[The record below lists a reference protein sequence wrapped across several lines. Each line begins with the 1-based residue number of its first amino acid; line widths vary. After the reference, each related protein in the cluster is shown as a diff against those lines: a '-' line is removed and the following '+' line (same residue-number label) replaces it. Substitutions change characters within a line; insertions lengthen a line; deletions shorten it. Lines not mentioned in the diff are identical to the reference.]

1 MKTQAFTNDINNN
14 MIQEILSSVGL
25 ENFSTYTC
33 LIADESFKSTEQELI
48 QALVRVVGQQYLSI
62 KKLESDNKKLHEECD
77 SLNLTVK
84 TLQTIIFGTQ
94 SEKAQTIKNNIDSP
108 KDNDNENNSDK
119 GDSEEKETQ
128 SDAKSFE
135 REIKKR
141 SSNTD
146 IRKNHKKPPAR
157 NKIPEHLQRVDIFHK
172 AQFHCPICAAAYI
185 ETVMYDCSEELTVKL
200 LMYVLRH
207 KRIKLVPGCECP
219 GIPQIYTSPKV
230 GSVIYKG
237 KYSNSLISFLLMNK
251 FYMQVPIH
259 RQRVKL
265 FGNYGSQIS
274 EGTIN
279 GIFKMLQKQ
288 VFPQFYTAIK
298 THTLEAKH
306 FHGDET
312 SWKVF
317 IDKKGKKTFNH
328 WIWVV
333 ASKNGIAY
341 IYDPTRSKT
350 VVLRT
355 FAPDA
360 SGIINV
366 DRYASY
372 NALPENIRR
381 SFCWYHLRRDFIR
394 LARGVPALRKWALK
408 WIKTIRSIEKLNN
421 ARFEAYS
428 KMDNTDE
435 LSPEFIKLHKSLYTL
450 LLAFYNRAIRL
461 VEDNK
466 LHTLA
471 RKVLISLT
479 KHWDGYM
486 VFYEYP
492 FIPMHN
498 NYSERLLRSIANAR
512 NNFLG
517 SRSAW
522 SAELMAMV
530 LSICET
536 AKLHGLNP
544 HAYMEYILTQ
554 CSLYE
559 DRQIQDIQSVL
570 PWNMSADI
578 LKPYENTQ
586 SLIPYIHQGSLHQN
600 TPTSDVTPSLQIDS
614 EEINLHTDIE
624 ETKDTPL
631 FQDICVLNQST
642 SDEPPFDKYDSSF
655 EGDFNSFKTTLGT
668 EIQSSS
674 APLCVEEVMC
684 LATMESDKFDYII
697 NLCNNN
703 TSVPDTVSASTS
715 QHIQESS
722 DVHAKNTTNISD
734 LKSFVPIKSN
744 SKISAIALTALLILF
759 FLTDSFGSSSQ
770 KSYSTQLL
778 KKGFMQT
785 FYYTDNSV
793 HRISFTQTAG
803 EANFAIT
810 KESLFV
816 GLFPDTS

>member
-1 MKTQAFTNDINNN
+1 MVMKI
-14 MIQEILSSVGL
+14 IQIK
-25 ENFSTYTC
+25 
-33 LIADESFKSTEQELI
+33 AI
-48 QALVRVVGQQYLSI
+48 QR
-62 KKLESDNKKLHEECD
+62 KKKRR
-77 SLNLTVK
+77 
-84 TLQTIIFGTQ
+84 
-94 SEKAQTIKNNIDSP
+94 
-108 KDNDNENNSDK
+108 
-119 GDSEEKETQ
+119 
-128 SDAKSFE
+128 SDAQSFE
-135 REIKKR
+135 KEIKKR

-146 IRKNHKKPPAR
+146 TTKNDKKPPAR

-172 AQFHCPICAAAYI
+172 AQLHCPICAAAYI
-185 ETVMYDCSEELTVKL
+185 ETAMYDCSEELTVKL

-207 KRIKLVPGCECP
+207 KRIKLVPGCKCS
-219 GIPQIYTSPKV
+219 GIIPIYTSPKI

-279 GIFKMLQKQ
+279 GIFKMLRKQ
-288 VFPQFYTAIK
+288 VFPQFYQAIK

-333 ASKNGIAY
+333 ASENGIAY
-341 IYDPTRSKT
+341 IYDPTRSKS

-408 WIKTIRSIEKLNN
+408 WIESIRCIEKLNN
-421 ARFEAYS
+421 SRFEAYS
-428 KMDNTDE
+428 KMDNTAE
-435 LSPEFIKLHKSLYTL
+435 LSHEFIKLHKGLYTL
-450 LLAFYNRAIRL
+450 LLAFYNQASRL

-466 LHTLA
+466 VHTLA
-471 RKVLISLT
+471 HKVLISLI

-517 SRSAW
+517 SHSAW

-536 AKLHGLNP
+536 TKLHGLNP
-544 HAYMEYILTQ
+544 HTYMEYILTQ

-570 PWNMSADI
+570 PWNISADI

-586 SLIPYIHQGSLHQN
+586 SLVPYIHQGSLEEN
-600 TPTSDVTPSLQIDS
+600 TPTSDVTSSLQIDS
-614 EEINLHTDIE
+614 EDINLHADIE
-624 ETKDTPL
+624 ETNDAPS
-631 FQDICVLNQST
+631 FQDICESNQSP
-642 SDEPPFDKYDSSF
+642 SDEAPFDKQDSSF
-655 EGDFNSFKTTLGT
+655 EGDFNSFKTTL
-668 EIQSSS
+668 EPDIQRS
-674 APLCVEEVMC
+674 ADLLCIEELRS

-697 NLCNNN
+697 KLCNNN
-703 TSVPDTVSASTS
+703 TSVPDTVSASIS
-715 QHIQESS
+715 EHIQESS

-734 LKSFVPIKSN
+734 LKSSVPIKLD

-759 FLTDSFGSSSQ
+759 FLIDSFGSSSQ
-770 KSYSTQLL
+770 ESYSESVTEKRFHANGLL
-778 KKGFMQT
+778 
-785 FYYTDNSV
+785 Y
-793 HRISFTQTAG
+793 
-803 EANFAIT
+803 
-810 KESLFV
+810 
-816 GLFPDTS
+816 